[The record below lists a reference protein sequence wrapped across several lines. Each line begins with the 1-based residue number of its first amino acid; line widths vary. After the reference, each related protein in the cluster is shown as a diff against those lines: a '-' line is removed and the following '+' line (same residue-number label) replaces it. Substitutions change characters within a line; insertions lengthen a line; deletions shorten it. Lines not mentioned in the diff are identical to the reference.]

1 VTGTVNDESGMP
13 LPGANVIV
21 MGTSSGAISDFDGK
35 FTLSVSQ
42 APPFTVQIS
51 SVGFTTATEEVTANN
66 QDLSITLIEGSFLDE
81 VVVTASRIPQR
92 IFESP
97 VTVEKYSL
105 KQIQRTPS
113 ADFFEGL
120 QNVKGVQMNQTGLV
134 FSQVNTRGFG
144 TAYNE
149 GFVTMVDGMNT
160 QAPVFG
166 FAVGNLIGLNE
177 LDVES
182 VELLPGSASALYG
195 MDAYKGIMSI
205 RSKNPFEHEGISGY
219 YRSGTT
225 QQEVGGNNAFTDFGF
240 RAAKKLSDK
249 WAVKV
254 AFSAKEGTEWAAGDR
269 RHKRECSNCGEGSI
283 VEGYDPRSP
292 DFDAVNEY
300 GQRLIDSPT
309 IWEAVAGFTLGIDPT
324 GATAGQVLA
333 AGAAVPNYWDDIRST
348 GYMEQD
354 LFGNEAS
361 NIKGN
366 AGIYFRPNDDTEIS
380 FSSLIGT
387 GEAPLPAGNA
397 RYNIKDFVVQL
408 HKLEYSSGGLTARA
422 FYTKE
427 DAGETTQSTA
437 LGTAVANAMP
447 GGIQN
452 GWGAAYLGNYLGV
465 LAGGAP
471 NVPALLGQI
480 LGDVF
485 TGGQDINNLV
495 GSENSLNA
503 HFLARYGNP
512 ALGIVGANELMLQPG
527 TEAFNNAIANST
539 SQNLLTFSDTGTLG
553 SLIKDVSEVSTFE
566 ANYDFEDKISF
577 ANLIVGGLYRSFTL
591 DTDGSLY
598 TDYNDPIEY
607 DEYGL
612 FAQMQKDLFNDNVSL
627 TASMRYD
634 KQSVMED
641 ANVTPRVGF
650 LFKLT
655 DKSNLRASAQLGYR
669 NPTNQDKFIGL
680 FNGEEV
686 LLGTTRENID
696 RFNTNLGGFD
706 WTGNQVFDTALN
718 KSSYDNG
725 GNIVAEELNYVEAE
739 KVTSYDIGYRFNSKN
754 FTLDVNAYYSQ
765 YENFIGTNSVYVPV
779 AVAVAAGVGA
789 GLSTEAATQAAMDG
803 GAFAQFGV
811 DANLDVPF
819 DTFGMSLE
827 AITKLSESTTMNFI
841 YEYNELDYE
850 AEANS
855 DFELSW
861 NTPKHRMKFGFTSKL
876 GDGATLSA
884 NARYNSEYY
893 YESSFI
899 DATIRENT
907 VFDAKLMF
915 GIKALDN
922 LQFEVGGNNIAGR
935 EFVSIPGSGN
945 IGSLYYAGAKMQF

>member
-1 VTGTVNDESGMP
+1 
-13 LPGANVIV
+13 
-21 MGTSSGAISDFDGK
+21 
-35 FTLSVSQ
+35 
-42 APPFTVQIS
+42 
-51 SVGFTTATEEVTANN
+51 
-66 QDLSITLIEGSFLDE
+66 
-81 VVVTASRIPQR
+81 
-92 IFESP
+92 
-97 VTVEKYSL
+97 
-105 KQIQRTPS
+105 
-113 ADFFEGL
+113 
-120 QNVKGVQMNQTGLV
+120 MNQTGLV

-205 RSKNPFEHEGISGY
+205 KSKNPFEHEGISGY

-240 RAAKKLSDK
+240 RLAKKLSDK

-309 IWEAVAGFTLGIDPT
+309 IWQAVAGFTLGLDPT
-324 GATAGQVLA
+324 GTTAGQVLA
-333 AGAAVPNYWDDIRST
+333 AGAAAPNYWDDIRST

-366 AGIYFRPNDDTEIS
+366 AGIYFRPNENTEIS

-408 HKLEYSSGGLTARA
+408 HKLEIQTGGLTARA

-437 LGTAVANAMP
+437 LGTSVANAMQ
-447 GGIQN
+447 GGVQN
-452 GWGAAYLGNYLGV
+452 GWGAAYLGNYLGI
-465 LAGGAP
+465 LAGGAA
-471 NVPALLGQI
+471 NVPGFLGQI
-480 LGDVF
+480 LGDVG

-495 GSENSLNA
+495 GTENSLNA
-503 HFLARYGNP
+503 HFGARYGIP
-512 ALGIVGANELMLQPG
+512 AFGIVGANDLMLQPG
-527 TEAFNNAIANST
+527 TEAFNNAVANST
-539 SQNLLTFSDTGTLG
+539 NQAILSWEDDGNGNLDWYEPLG
-553 SLIKDVSEVSTFE
+553 SLIKDISTVSTFE

-577 ANLIVGGLYRSFTL
+577 ANVIVGGLYRSFTL
-591 DTDGSLY
+591 DTDGTLY
-598 TDYNDPIEY
+598 TDYNDAIEY
-607 DEYGL
+607 DEYGV
-612 FAQMQKDLFNDNVSL
+612 FAQLQKNLFDDNISL

-641 ANVTPRVGF
+641 ANVTPRVGL
-650 LFKLT
+650 LFKLS
-655 DKSNLRASAQLGYR
+655 DKSNIRASAQLGYR

-686 LLGTTRENID
+686 LLGSTRENID
-696 RFNTNLGGFD
+696 RFNTTLSGFN

-725 GNIVAEELNYVEAE
+725 GNIVAEALDYVEAE

-779 AVAVAAGVGA
+779 DVVVAGGVAAG
-789 GLSTEAATQAAMDG
+789 LSPEAATQAAMDG

-827 AITKLSESTTMNFI
+827 AITKLSASTNMNFI

-850 AEANS
+850 AGVNS

-861 NTPKHRMKFGFTSKL
+861 NTPKHRMKFGFTTKL

-935 EFVSIPGSGN
+935 EYVSIPGSGN